1 MTFDEYYEKTE
12 KQLTEMMYSTDDR
25 FRRMDLENQRSFLG
39 RIKVGKDKIYD
50 EARERIIR
58 YLEEHHGENANVY
71 ALEDVD
77 QWMCGLAMKKIYG
90 NKEE

>member
-39 RIKVGKDKIYD
+39 RIKVGNDKIYD
-50 EARERIIR
+50 EARERIMHG
-58 YLEEHHGENANVY
+58 LESYHGEDANIRV
-71 ALEDVD
+71 LEDVD

-90 NKEE
+90 NKGE

>member
-58 YLEEHHGENANVY
+58 HLEEHHGENANVY

>member
-1 MTFDEYYEKTE
+1 MTFDEYYEATDKKLMELSYTE
-12 KQLTEMMYSTDDR
+12 PDD
-25 FRRMDLENQRSFLG
+25 FKRRHWIDQRSFLA

-50 EARERIIR
+50 EARERIMR

-90 NKEE
+90 NKGE

>member
-25 FRRMDLENQRSFLG
+25 FRRMDLENQRSFLD

-50 EARERIIR
+50 EARERIMR